1 MATRSDDVRGTKWF
15 GHGGSIHA
23 VESTPSRNVV
33 EPLSGHAAPNST
45 ILQVQKPLVSSVTTT
60 IILQDPWELYE
71 AQARV
76 FLERNIILARHRNRK
91 FELVNVQRLMMEP
104 AVAQSLVE
112 IISRCSHHSFPRLHG
127 FLEHENYYF
136 LVWEPANFTLNE
148 VLASECYITEA
159 ELAQIV
165 WPVRTGPCGFL

>member
-1 MATRSDDVRGTKWF
+1 M
-15 GHGGSIHA
+15 
-23 VESTPSRNVV
+23 VEL
-33 EPLSGHAAPNST
+33 LSGHAAPNST
-45 ILQVQKPLVSSVTTT
+45 ILQDQKPLVSSVTTKV
-60 IILQDPWELYE
+60 ILQDPWEFYK

-76 FLERNIILARHRNRK
+76 FLEQNIILAQHQNRK
-91 FELVNVQRLMMEP
+91 SELVNVQQLMMEP

-112 IISRCSHHSFPRLHG
+112 IISRCSHQSFPRLHD
-127 FLEHENYYF
+127 FLEHGNYYF
-136 LVWEPANFTLNE
+136 LVWEPADFTLNE